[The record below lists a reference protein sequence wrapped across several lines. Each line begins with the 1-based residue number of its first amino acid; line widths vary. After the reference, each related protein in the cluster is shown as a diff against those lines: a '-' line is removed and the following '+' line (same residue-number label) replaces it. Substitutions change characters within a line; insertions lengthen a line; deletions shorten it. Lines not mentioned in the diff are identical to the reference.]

1 MMALVLV
8 AAMALIGGGI
18 AAYLVFR
25 GPAPGPGPQPHATSA
40 AATLPPP
47 GDLTLRDDGPSI
59 TLTWTDPSKGTVP
72 FIVAGG
78 RAGNALNPLGSVES
92 GKSTYT
98 LNGISAT
105 ADFCFLVAAV
115 YSPEH
120 TVPSSLVCTRRAGTS
135 ASPRR

>member
-1 MMALVLV
+1 MMTLVLV

-25 GPAPGPGPQPHATSA
+25 APTPGPNPQPPATSSVA
-40 AATLPPP
+40 KLPPP
-47 GDLTLRDDGPSI
+47 GDLTLRDDGSSI

-120 TVPSSLVCTRRAGTS
+120 TVPSSLICTKRTGTS
-135 ASPRR
+135 PSPRR